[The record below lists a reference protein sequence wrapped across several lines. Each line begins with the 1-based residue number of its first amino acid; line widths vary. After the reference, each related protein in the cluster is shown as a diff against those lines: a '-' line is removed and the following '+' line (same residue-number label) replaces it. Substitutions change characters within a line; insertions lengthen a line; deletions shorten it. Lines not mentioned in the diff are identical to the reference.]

1 MALPTNTT
9 PLPST
14 SGGSS
19 VTRVGSRT
27 PCPACIRLGTF
38 ISSRPSP
45 SSVVVCSV
53 LISRLCQLLSAL
65 SNTSAT
71 LIRLASTRR
80 ANAVVLAPP
89 CREASRRPCLVAP
102 SWAPLLLASCQIS
115 SAESAPSRLAP
126 SSGVL
131 DPSSFAHLK
140 ISACSLWE
148 GSSTV
153 SLLESAL
160 LKCQYTSLSSR
171 LPLREGVWWAPSN
184 GPSLGVS

>member
-9 PLPST
+9 PLPLT

-19 VTRVGSRT
+19 VFRVGSRT
-27 PCPACIRLGTF
+27 ACPACIRLGTF
-38 ISSRPSP
+38 TSSRPSP
-45 SSVVVCSV
+45 SSVVVCLV
-53 LISRLCQLLSAL
+53 LISRPCQLLSGL

-71 LIRLASTRR
+71 SIRLASTRR
-80 ANAVVLAPP
+80 ANAVVLALP

-102 SWAPLLLASCQIS
+102 SWAPLLLASCQIF

-131 DPSSFAHLK
+131 DPSSFAHLR
-140 ISACSLWE
+140 ISVCSLWD

-153 SLLESAL
+153 SPSESAL
-160 LKCQYTSLSSR
+160 LRCLYMSLR
-171 LPLREGVWWAPSN
+171 
-184 GPSLGVS
+184 